1 VFCVFSR
8 LIGGELARALAVA
21 NTVFEAAVRALA
33 STVSGLDPGPGPSP
47 GPVVLAGAAAALP
60 AFWAAVMLPRL
71 FSFATALA
79 S

>member
-1 VFCVFSR
+1 VFCTFSR

-33 STVSGLDPGPGPSP
+33 STVSGLDPGPSP

-60 AFWAAVMLPRL
+60 AF
-71 FSFATALA
+71 
-79 S
+79 